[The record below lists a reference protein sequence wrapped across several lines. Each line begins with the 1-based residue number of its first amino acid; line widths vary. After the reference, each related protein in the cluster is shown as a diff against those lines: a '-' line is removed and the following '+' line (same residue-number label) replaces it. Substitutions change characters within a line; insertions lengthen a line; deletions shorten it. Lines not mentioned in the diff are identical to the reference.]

1 MIKEI
6 GLIPNLPGNT
16 NGVGTGQRED
26 AVYCAPPREE
36 DALSG
41 KL

>member
-1 MIKEI
+1 MIQEI
-6 GLIPNLPGNT
+6 GAIPNLPGNT
-16 NGVGTGQRED
+16 DGVGTGRRED
-26 AVYCAPPREE
+26 AVYCAPPLEK